1 MRAIQ
6 GLLRHTRLG
15 KYFQSGTQQS
25 ILRSTT
31 STPLV
36 DFTSNFLSSTAP
48 KKTSHQSFGI
58 REFSSQTELLDILA
72 REHDEEVSTGNV
84 EMPQELADL
93 KSSLEA
99 SWYVSSPFWLSIG
112 MLFIICPC
120 VVSNTLC
127 FVGFRRMVDEGASTK
142 LFLKDKKVQISFH
155 CQDTVEEVV
164 YDENEEYQDE
174 EPILPLRF
182 TVTVSKAGKKLV
194 LECMSELGQAKVVG
208 VSTASSDSA
217 EENMYQGP
225 DFFELAEDLQES
237 FAIYLDEECAV
248 TSDVATFVA
257 MYADYKE
264 QMQYVQFLKDAKSII
279 E

>member
-1 MRAIQ
+1 M
-6 GLLRHTRLG
+6 
-15 KYFQSGTQQS
+15 
-25 ILRSTT
+25 
-31 STPLV
+31 
-36 DFTSNFLSSTAP
+36 
-48 KKTSHQSFGI
+48 
-58 REFSSQTELLDILA
+58 
-72 REHDEEVSTGNV
+72 
-84 EMPQELADL
+84 
-93 KSSLEA
+93 
-99 SWYVSSPFWLSIG
+99 
-112 MLFIICPC
+112 
-120 VVSNTLC
+120 
-127 FVGFRRMVDEGASTK
+127 DEGASTK
-142 LFLKDKKVQISFH
+142 LFLKDKKVQILFH

-182 TVTVSKAGKKLV
+182 TVTVSKAGKKMV